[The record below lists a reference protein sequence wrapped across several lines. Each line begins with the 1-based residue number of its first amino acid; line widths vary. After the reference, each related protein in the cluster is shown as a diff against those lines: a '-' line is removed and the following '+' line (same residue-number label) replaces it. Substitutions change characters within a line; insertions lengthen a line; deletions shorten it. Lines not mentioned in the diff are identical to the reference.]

1 MTKMTE
7 KFSFTSLW
15 GGLEKA
21 LGIAHQRHALIAGNI
36 GHLDTPRYKP
46 QEIDFQSA
54 LKQAMGEGPKVS
66 LSRTDSKHLDT
77 APKGLA
83 GVEVKEEEE
92 EWNGFNWVNIDR
104 EMTRLTE
111 NDLMYRTAS
120 EILIRKITLLKEIIR
135 EGGR

>member
-1 MTKMTE
+1 MITDR
-7 KFSFTSLW
+7 FSFKSVW

-21 LGIAHQRHALIAGNI
+21 LGIAHRRHALIAGNVS
-36 GHLDTPRYKP
+36 HLDTPRYKP
-46 QEIDFQSA
+46 RDIDFQSA
-54 LKQAMGEGPKVS
+54 LKQALGQGPKVS
-66 LSRTDSKHLDT
+66 LARTDAKHFDT
-77 APKGLA
+77 GAGGPA
-83 GVEVKEEEE
+83 GVEAKEEEE

-120 EILIRKITLLKEIIR
+120 EILMRKIALLKEIIR

>member
-1 MTKMTE
+1 MMTN
-7 KFSFTSLW
+7 KFSFKSVW

-36 GHLDTPRYKP
+36 SHLDTPRYKP

-54 LKQAMGEGPKVS
+54 LKQAMGEGPGVS
-66 LSRTDSKHLDT
+66 LARTDSRHLGA
-77 APKGLA
+77 APEGSS

-120 EILIRKITLLKEIIR
+120 ELLVRKIALLKEVIR